1 MSETAMATSGKHK
14 RGHRGSVEDEAS
26 CAKKSNMA
34 DQDERV
40 EQTED
45 ENTISFEEQEPSL
58 RDIKNLLVNI
68 QTTVASI
75 SRENK
80 ELKQELTDLKN
91 SFAFYDQELQ
101 EIKSKLEKA
110 STANTSLKKELDD
123 TKKKLKQTNS
133 LLDEQIDDSQKMWD
147 EFDALEQYTRKN
159 SLEIHGIPE
168 NLYTDPESVVLK
180 VASAINVAIKPE
192 EIEISHKL
200 QRAKKGCR
208 PIIAKFRSH
217 KTKAKLYKERT
228 KLRNVKVSD
237 IFESYAS
244 AIEAREG
251 IFINE
256 NLTSYRRHIV
266 DKASQMKKAKI
277 LTSVWTL
284 DGKIFVKCSP
294 DDRPIRI
301 LSEEDLED
309 FR

>member
-14 RGHRGSVEDEAS
+14 RGDRGSVEDEAS

-266 DKASQMKKAKI
+266 DKASQMKKTKI

>member
-1 MSETAMATSGKHK
+1 MSGTAMAMSGKHK
-14 RGHRGSVEDEAS
+14 RGDRGSVEDEAS

-34 DQDERV
+34 GQKEHAL
-40 EQTED
+40 ESED

-58 RDIKNLLVNI
+58 RDIKNLLINI
-68 QTTVASI
+68 QATVSSI
-75 SRENK
+75 SKENK
-80 ELKQELTDLKN
+80 DLKEELTDLKN

-101 EIKSKLEKA
+101 GFKSKLEKA

-133 LLDEQIDDSQKMWD
+133 LLDEQIDDSQKLWV

-180 VASAINVAIKPE
+180 VARAINVAIKPE

-200 QRAKKGCR
+200 HRTKKGRR
-208 PIIAKFRSH
+208 PIIAKFNSH
-217 KTKAKLYKERT
+217 KTKVKLYKERT

-256 NLTSYRRHIV
+256 NLS
-266 DKASQMKKAKI
+266 
-277 LTSVWTL
+277 
-284 DGKIFVKCSP
+284 
-294 DDRPIRI
+294 
-301 LSEEDLED
+301 
-309 FR
+309 